1 MQDFKMS
8 ESTGYTYKD
17 DIKVDT
23 TQTSNHPAGTVR
35 ITSGSAAS
43 EFAFRGYTKYNTA
56 TRQHRVYPLD
66 PEEAARNFSDTIGRS
81 LGWHEVGENHT
92 LDHVSFPAAGGGAKL
107 EENDVFEVSA
117 SWVCL

>member
-1 MQDFKMS
+1 MS
-8 ESTGYTYKD
+8 ESTGYTHKD
-17 DIKVDT
+17 EAIIDT
-23 TQTSNHPAGTVR
+23 TQTSNHPAGTMR

-43 EFAFRGYTKYNTA
+43 ESAFRGYTKYNTA

-66 PEEAARNFSDTIGRS
+66 PAEAARNFSDTIGRS

-92 LDHVSFPAAGGGAKL
+92 LDHVSFPGEAGEAKL
-107 EENDVFEVSA
+107 EKNAVLSVSA